1 MQRIA
6 KPALGRISWVAAL
19 LAVLLFVGATAP
31 AKAQVTAFMQAVAE
45 AAAKDTEVATFY
57 KERNYK
63 PIWTGN
69 GDRSRRSA
77 FLAALKK
84 GPEHGLPMNR
94 YNPDTI
100 KASFAGAKSGR
111 ERGLVEVAT
120 TKAFLQYARDLQTGI
135 LQPSRVDSGI
145 VREVPLRSRL
155 ATLRA
160 FAKSS
165 PAGFLK
171 KLAPQ
176 DPEYARLMKEKLK
189 LEKLL
194 ASKGWGDKV
203 AAKSLKPGATGG
215 AVVQLRNRLIR
226 MGYLKRSAANSYDAN
241 LQKAVQQFQLTHGLN
256 PDGVAGAETVKQI
269 NLGPVDRLQ
278 QIHVAMERRRWIN
291 QPLGKRHLLVNIVD
305 FHVSVVDNG
314 KVTHKTRVVVGKN
327 VSDQRTP
334 EFSDTMTHMII
345 NPTWN
350 VPRSIATK
358 EYLPMLKRNP
368 NAAGHLK
375 LIDSRGRTVSRGAV
389 DFSQYSAKNFPFD
402 MKQPPSK
409 GNALGLVKFM
419 FPNKYNI
426 YLHDTPS
433 KNLFQKEVRA
443 YSHGCVRVNNPFDFA
458 YALLKR
464 QESNPEK
471 YFQTILATT
480 RETKVDLKQ
489 PVPVHLVYRAAF
501 IPPKGPAQY
510 RRDIYGRDARIFS
523 ALTKAG
529 VVLRSVR
536 G

>member
-1 MQRIA
+1 MGQLIVTATRRQFLVWTFAIF
-6 KPALGRISWVAAL
+6 AL
-19 LAVLLFVGATAP
+19 VGAGISP
-31 AKAQVTAFMQAVAE
+31 ATAQVTAFMQAVAE
-45 AAAKDTEVATFY
+45 AAAKDKEIATFY

-77 FLAALKK
+77 FLSALAKA
-84 GPEHGLPMNR
+84 PDHGLPKNR
-94 YNPDTI
+94 YDPKQL
-100 KASFAGAKSGR
+100 KAAFAGAKTGA
-111 ERGLVEVAT
+111 ERGRVEVAT
-120 TKAFLQYARDLQTGI
+120 TKAFLQYARDIQTGI
-135 LQPSRVDSGI
+135 LTPKRVDSGI

-155 ATLRA
+155 STLRA

-165 PAGFLK
+165 PAGFLR

-176 DPEYARLMKEKLK
+176 NPEYVALMKEKLK
-189 LEKLL
+189 LEKLIGG
-194 ASKGWGDKV
+194 KGWGDKV

-215 AVVQLRNRLIR
+215 AVVQMRNRLIR

-241 LQKAVQQFQLTHGLN
+241 LQKAVQQFQLAHGLN
-256 PDGVAGAETVKQI
+256 PDGVAGAETIKQI
-269 NLGPVDRLQ
+269 NLEPVDRLKL
-278 QIHVAMERRRWIN
+278 IHVAMERRRWIN
-291 QPLGKRHLLVNIVD
+291 QDLGKRHILVNIAD

-314 KVTHKTRVVVGKN
+314 KVTHRTRVVVGKN
-327 VSDQRTP
+327 RSDQRTP
-334 EFSDTMTHMII
+334 EFSDEMTHMVI

-375 LIDSRGRTVSRGAV
+375 LIDSRGRTVGRGNI
-389 DFSQYSAKNFPFD
+389 DFSQFNERNFPFN
-402 MKQPPSK
+402 MKQPPSR

-419 FPNKYNI
+419 FPNQYNI

-433 KNLFQKEVRA
+433 KNLFSKEVRA
-443 YSHGCVRVNNPFDFA
+443 YSHGCVRVKDPFDFA
-458 YALLKR
+458 YVLLKR

-471 YFQTILATT
+471 YFQSILATK
-480 RETKVDLKQ
+480 RETKVDMKT
-489 PVPVHLVYRAAF
+489 PIPVHLVYRTAF
-501 IPPKGPAQY
+501 IPAKGRVQY
-510 RRDIYGRDARIFS
+510 RRDIYDRDARIFQ

>member
-1 MQRIA
+1 MRQLFAPIA
-6 KPALGRISWVAAL
+6 VRPFAAIV
-19 LAVLLFVGATAP
+19 LAVLTVVTVSTTP
-31 AKAQVTAFMQAVAE
+31 ARAQVTAFMQAVAE
-45 AAAKDTEVATFY
+45 AAAKDTDVATFY

-69 GDRSRRSA
+69 ADRARRSA
-77 FLAALKK
+77 FLAALAQ
-84 GPEHGLPMNR
+84 GGEHGLPMAR
-94 YNPDTI
+94 YDPKVI
-100 KASFAGAKSGR
+100 KAQFAGAKSGR

-135 LQPSRVDSGI
+135 LVPSRVDSGL
-145 VREVPLRSRL
+145 VREVPLRARL
-155 ATLRA
+155 STLRA

-165 PAGFLK
+165 PAGFLR

-176 DPEYARLMKEKLK
+176 DSEYARLMKEKLK
-189 LEKLL
+189 LEKLIGG
-194 ASKGWGDKV
+194 KGWGDRI
-203 AAKSLKPGATGG
+203 AAKSLKPGASGG
-215 AVVQLRNRLIR
+215 AVVQMRNRLIR

-241 LQKAVQQFQLTHGLN
+241 LQKAVQQFQLSHGLN
-256 PDGVAGAETVKQI
+256 PDGVAGAETIKQI
-269 NLGPVDRLQ
+269 NVEPVDRLQ

-291 QPLGKRHLLVNIVD
+291 QPLGKRHILVNLVD

-327 VSDQRTP
+327 TSDRRTP
-334 EFSDTMTHMII
+334 EFSDVMTHMVI

-368 NAAGHLK
+368 NAAGHLR
-375 LIDSRGRTVSRGAV
+375 LVDGRGRTVSRANL
-389 DFSQYSAKNFPFD
+389 DFSQYSARNFPFD

-433 KNLFQKEVRA
+433 KNLFSKEVRA
-443 YSHGCVRVNNPFDFA
+443 YSHGCVRVQNPFDLA
-458 YALLKR
+458 YVLLSK
-464 QESNPEK
+464 QSANPEK
-471 YFQTILATT
+471 LFQDTLATK
-480 RETKVDLKQ
+480 RETKVDLKS
-489 PVPVHLVYRAAF
+489 PVPVHLVYRTAF
-501 IPPKGPAQY
+501 IPPKGVAQY
-510 RRDIYGRDARIFS
+510 RRDFYGRDARIFS
-523 ALTKAG
+523 ALSKAG